1 MNNNLDLSLSQLNL
15 NRDQSQID
23 SLDGVSTMG
32 GDSSNSL
39 GSQTNRLWDKFADG
53 MSDVFNKAQIEK
65 MQQQRLNY
73 KSENEID
80 SLNQTTLH

>member
-1 MNNNLDLSLSQLNL
+1 MLENIPTTASKTERSSQEAKCDARVILLEMNNNLDLSLSQLNL

-39 GSQTNRLWDKFADG
+39 GS
-53 MSDVFNKAQIEK
+53 
-65 MQQQRLNY
+65 
-73 KSENEID
+73 
-80 SLNQTTLH
+80 